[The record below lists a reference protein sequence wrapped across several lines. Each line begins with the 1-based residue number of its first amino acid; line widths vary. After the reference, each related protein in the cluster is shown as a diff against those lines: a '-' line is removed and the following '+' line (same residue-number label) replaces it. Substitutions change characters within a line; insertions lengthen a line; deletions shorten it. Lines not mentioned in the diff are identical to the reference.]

1 MRIFAAALLVLA
13 VSCST
18 KAASP
23 KILTVDGAWAR
34 SSVPGALDGVVYFS
48 VTSPVTDLLLN
59 ATVPGSI
66 AAKVELH
73 ESMGGDGEAAMAN
86 MPEMTNAHGTMTM
99 MPLPGVDLP
108 EGKTVKF
115 QPGAKHLVLKSLATP
130 LEGGSSFPLTIKTV
144 RGEVREITVV
154 VRDNA
159 P

>member
-1 MRIFAAALLVLA
+1 MRILAAALLVLA
-13 VSCST
+13 VSCSA
-18 KAASP
+18 KAATP
-23 KILTVDGAWAR
+23 RTLTIDGAWAR
-34 SSVPGALDGVVYFS
+34 ASVPGALDGVVYLS

-73 ESMGGDGEAAMAN
+73 ESMGGDGGTAMAN
-86 MPEMTNAHGTMTM
+86 MPEMTKANGTMTM

-130 LEGGSSFPLTIKTV
+130 LAAGSSFPLTIKTV
-144 RGEVREITVV
+144 RGEVKEITVV
-154 VRDNA
+154 VSDNA